1 MIAIFSDWVLSWG
14 KLVLFEQADPEIY
27 VLTTALGEQLAG
39 QIATWVMPI
48 SLIPDP
54 IRLMVALSPTGQT
67 CQFIDR
73 RGQFFI
79 HLLATDQSPWLNHF
93 GLHSG
98 CDRNKFTGLDY
109 QLTPS
114 GLPHL
119 RGTCAWAECEV
130 VWKMD
135 TGDRYLFLA
144 HSLDQGHDP
153 TKQPLRLNQG
163 RNSLSPA
170 DQEKHH
176 QKYEADIQRA
186 RQLIQSAD
194 HWRMFPVAEKEIPR
208 GE

>member
-1 MIAIFSDWVLSWG
+1 M
-14 KLVLFEQADPEIY
+14 LFEQADPEIY
-27 VLTTALGEQLAG
+27 LLTTALGDQLAG

-54 IRLMVALSPTGQT
+54 LRLIVALSPTGQT

-79 HLLATDQSPWLNHF
+79 HLLATDQIPWLSHF
-93 GLHSG
+93 GLYSG
-98 CDRNKFTGLDY
+98 FDCDKFTGLDY

-119 RGTCAWAECEV
+119 KGTCAWAECEV
-130 VWKMD
+130 LWKID

-144 HSLDQGHDP
+144 HSLHQSHDP
-153 TKQPLRLNQG
+153 TKHPLRLTQG
-163 RNSLSPA
+163 RNGLSPA
-170 DQEKHH
+170 EQDQHR

-186 RQLIQSAD
+186 RQLLQSAD
-194 HWRMFPVAEKEIPR
+194 HWQMSPVAEKDIPR
-208 GE
+208 RE